1 KDVLFDIDWQG
12 TQQLAQRARSDLVS
26 IFILPPSTDELE
38 RRLHSR
44 AQDADDV
51 VAGRMAQASD
61 EMSHWSEYD
70 YVIVNEDV
78 EASLLQ
84 IATILNAERM
94 RRIRQDG
101 LDDFVNRL
109 REGE

>member
-1 KDVLFDIDWQG
+1 
-12 TQQLAQRARSDLVS
+12 
-26 IFILPPSTDELE
+26 
-38 RRLHSR
+38 
-44 AQDADDV
+44 
-51 VAGRMAQASD
+51 MAQASD